1 MDREST
7 ASSRKAA
14 VMATYR
20 ERTALVQLDSRVIYR
35 RGVVIEMLN
44 RVVGSGKV
52 EAVGQLE
59 KNWSWEVV
67 FKESTTKEEF
77 LQAHVTVRDLS
88 LIHI

>member
-14 VMATYR
+14 AMATYR
-20 ERTALVQLDSRVIYR
+20 KRCERTVLVQLDSRVIYR
-35 RGVVIEMLN
+35 REYVIDMLHGVVGN
-44 RVVGSGKV
+44 GNV

-67 FKESTTKEEF
+67 FKESTTKEAF
-77 LQAHVTVRDLS
+77 L
-88 LIHI
+88 